1 MAEGKVAVGR
11 GVLVVFCAVFAILF
25 TVVGYWAGLR
35 PLASTLQ
42 AALSVQSWQPVPA
55 HVLDAHIRKH
65 AGSEGCISYHVL
77 LRYRYEGAGKTYES
91 QRVGLN
97 PQAGADN
104 VGYWQERWFQSLHQA
119 WHLGRGITFLG
130 NPAQPS

>member
-1 MAEGKVAVGR
+1 MGR

-25 TVVGYWAGLR
+25 TAVGYWAGLR

-55 HVLDAHIRKH
+55 QVLDAQIRKH
-65 AGSEGCISYHVL
+65 AGSEGGTTYQVL
-77 LRYRYEGAGKTYES
+77 VRYRYEMAGKSYES

-97 PQAGADN
+97 PRRVPTTWVIGRSDGFRRCTRRSNKGAHH
-104 VGYWQERWFQSLHQA
+104 G
-119 WHLGRGITFLG
+119 LGQ
-130 NPAQPS
+130 PAQPSQGPW